1 MGKITSLTSQQH
13 DQQRVNVFLDGTYS
27 FSLDLYQVS
36 ELGIRVGKE
45 YTEAELDTLKDE
57 SVFGKLYARA
67 LEYTMIRPHSV
78 KEVRDYLWKKTR
90 ETRYRSRS
98 TGEIKVREGVSQ
110 AVADRVL
117 ERLRAKGYADDV
129 AFTRYWVENRN
140 QRKGTSLRRLQAEL
154 FTKGV
159 ASEVIEDAMQNS
171 SRDEASEIRKII
183 QKKASK
189 YDDRQ
194 KLVAYLAHQGFSYDT
209 IQAALSESEEA
220 ES

>member
-1 MGKITSLTSQQH
+1 MVKVTSLTAQQ
-13 DQQRVNVFLDGTYS
+13 QNTQRVNVFLDGKYS
-27 FSLDLYQVS
+27 FSLDLYQIS

-78 KEVRDYLWKKTR
+78 KEVRDYLWRKTR
-90 ETRYRSRS
+90 ETRYRSRA

-117 ERLRAKGYADDV
+117 ERLRAKGYVDDV

-154 FTKGV
+154 FSKGV
-159 ASEVIEDAMQNS
+159 ASDIVEEAMQNS
-171 SRDEASEIRKII
+171 PRDENSEIRKII

-194 KLVAYLAHQGFSYDT
+194 KLVAYLARQGFSYDT
-209 IQAALSESEEA
+209 IQAALSEPEEA